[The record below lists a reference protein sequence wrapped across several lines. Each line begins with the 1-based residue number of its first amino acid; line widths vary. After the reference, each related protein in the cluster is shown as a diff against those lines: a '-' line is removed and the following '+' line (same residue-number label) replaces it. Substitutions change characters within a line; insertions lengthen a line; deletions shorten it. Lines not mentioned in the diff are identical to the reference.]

1 MQPAACN
8 SRIHGAYN
16 QTGLSAPQILWSYR
30 TVLRQSLTVLVLAG
44 LATPALAQETRAS
57 ASAKFKTEFAASDTN
72 KDGVLTRAEVQGR
85 ISNMKVGPGRPDPVH
100 AKRLAD
106 LWFTSA
112 DKNKDGKVTQP
123 EAQALLAATF
133 AKYDANKDGKIGGDE
148 RAAAKA
154 EVQGPR

>member
-1 MQPAACN
+1 MQPAHATARVN
-8 SRIHGAYN
+8 GAYN
-16 QTGLSAPQILWSYR
+16 RTGLFAPQILWSYR
-30 TVLRQSLTVLVLAG
+30 IVLRQSLTLFALAG

-112 DKNKDGKVTQP
+112 DKNKDGKVTQA

-154 EVQGPR
+154 DVQGPR

>member
-1 MQPAACN
+1 LRATA
-8 SRIHGAYN
+8 RIHGAYN
-16 QTGLSAPQILWSYR
+16 QTGLIAPLIHWSVP
-30 TVLRQSLTVLVLAG
+30 TVLRQTLTILVLAG
-44 LATPALAQETRAS
+44 LAGPALAQETRAS

-72 KDGVLTRAEVQGR
+72 KDGVLTRAEVQAR
-85 ISNMKVGPGRPDPVH
+85 IGQMKVGPGRPDPVH

-112 DKNKDGKVTQP
+112 DKNKDGKVTQA

-133 AKYDANKDGKIGGDE
+133 AKYDANHDGKIGGDE

-154 EVQGPR
+154 DVQGGR

>member
-1 MQPAACN
+1 MARTTDPP
-8 SRIHGAYN
+8 
-16 QTGLSAPQILWSYR
+16 LFAPQILWSLP
-30 TVLRQSLTVLVLAG
+30 TVLRQSLTLLVLAG

-57 ASAKFKTEFAASDTN
+57 ASAKFKAEFAASDTN
-72 KDGVLTRAEVQGR
+72 KDGVLTRAEVQAR
-85 ISNMKVGPGRPDPVH
+85 IGNMKVGGQGRPDPVH

-112 DKNKDGKVTQP
+112 DKNKDGKVTQA

-133 AKYDANKDGKIGGDE
+133 AKYDANHDGKIGGDE

-154 EVQGPR
+154 DVQGPR

>member
-1 MQPAACN
+1 M
-8 SRIHGAYN
+8 
-16 QTGLSAPQILWSYR
+16 
-30 TVLRQSLTVLVLAG
+30 LRQTLTVLVLAG

-72 KDGVLTRAEVQGR
+72 QDGVLTRAEVQGR

-112 DKNKDGKVTQP
+112 DKNKDGKVTQA

-154 EVQGPR
+154 DVQGPR

>member
-1 MQPAACN
+1 M
-8 SRIHGAYN
+8 
-16 QTGLSAPQILWSYR
+16 
-30 TVLRQSLTVLVLAG
+30 LRQTLTVLVLTG

-112 DKNKDGKVTQP
+112 DKNKDGKVTQA

-154 EVQGPR
+154 DVQGPR

>member
-30 TVLRQSLTVLVLAG
+30 TVLRQSLTVLALAG
-44 LATPALAQETRAS
+44 LATPAFAQETRAS
-57 ASAKFKTEFAASDTN
+57 ASAKFKTEFAASDSN
-72 KDGVLTRAEVQGR
+72 KVGVLTRAEVQGR

-112 DKNKDGKVTQP
+112 DKNKDGKVTQA

>member
-1 MQPAACN
+1 M
-8 SRIHGAYN
+8 
-16 QTGLSAPQILWSYR
+16 
-30 TVLRQSLTVLVLAG
+30 LRQTLTVLVLAG
-44 LATPALAQETRAS
+44 LAGPVLAQETRAS
-57 ASAKFKTEFAASDTN
+57 ASAKFKAEFAASDTN
-72 KDGVLTRAEVQGR
+72 KDGVLTRAEVQAR
-85 ISNMKVGPGRPDPVH
+85 IGNMKVGWQGRPDPVH

-112 DKNKDGKVTQP
+112 DKNKDGKVTQA

>member
-1 MQPAACN
+1 
-8 SRIHGAYN
+8 
-16 QTGLSAPQILWSYR
+16 
-30 TVLRQSLTVLVLAG
+30 VLRQSLTLLVLAG

-57 ASAKFKTEFAASDTN
+57 ASAKFKAEFAASDTN
-72 KDGVLTRAEVQGR
+72 KDGVLTRAEVQAR
-85 ISNMKVGPGRPDPVH
+85 IGNMKVGPGRPDPVH

-112 DKNKDGKVTQP
+112 DKNKDGKVTQA

-133 AKYDANKDGKIGGDE
+133 AKYDVNKDGKIGGDE

-154 EVQGPR
+154 DVQGPR